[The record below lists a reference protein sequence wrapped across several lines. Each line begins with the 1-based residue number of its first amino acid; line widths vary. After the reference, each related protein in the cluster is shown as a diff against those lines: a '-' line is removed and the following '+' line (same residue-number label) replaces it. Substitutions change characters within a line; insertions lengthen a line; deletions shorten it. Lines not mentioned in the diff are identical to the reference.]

1 MRNHQDVTRHRMGND
16 GGNQAICIIF
26 GVKAAAGFAGISH
39 DGAFMSQ
46 KRDKSNHC
54 AYRRAETR
62 NNRAEMML
70 TTHPFDDDKL
80 REECGIFGVCG
91 GDTAAAL
98 VALGLHALQH
108 RGQEAAG
115 ITSWDGGEFHT
126 HRAMGHVAGNF
137 DRDDIIRALPG
148 EMACGHV
155 RYSTTGET
163 ALRNVQPLFADLA
176 SGGFAVAHN
185 GNISNAM
192 TLKRELVRRGAIFQ
206 STSDTEVIIHLVAT
220 SSYRTL
226 LDKFIDALKQ
236 VEGAYSLICMTPE
249 GMLACRDPLGIRPLV
264 MGKLGETIIFAS
276 ETVALDVVGATY
288 LRSVEPGEIVIV
300 SGGESRSI
308 APFTKQ
314 NARPCIFEHV
324 YFSRPDSIVDGSS
337 VYSVRKAI
345 GAQLALE
352 NPVRADYVIPV
363 PDSGTP
369 AAIGY
374 AQASGIPFELG
385 IIRSHY
391 VGRTFIQPG
400 DGVRHLG
407 VKLKHNANRAL
418 IAGKSV
424 ILVDDSIVR
433 GTTSLKIVQMMRD
446 AGASEVHMRIAS
458 PPTRHSCF
466 YGVDTPERSKLLA
479 ANHDIEAMRSFI
491 QADSLAFVS
500 INGLYKALGE
510 EQRAD
515 IRPQYCDACFTGDY
529 PTRLTDQD
537 EIMPERQL
545 FQLDERVV

>member
-1 MRNHQDVTRHRMGND
+1 MV
-16 GGNQAICIIF
+16 
-26 GVKAAAGFAGISH
+26 
-39 DGAFMSQ
+39 
-46 KRDKSNHC
+46 
-54 AYRRAETR
+54 
-62 NNRAEMML
+62 

-80 REECGIFGVCG
+80 REECGVFGIWG
-91 GDTAAAL
+91 GDTASAI

-115 ITSWDGGEFHT
+115 ITSWDGAHFHS

-137 DRDDIIRALPG
+137 DRDEIIRGLPG
-148 EMACGHV
+148 TVACGHV

-163 ALRNVQPLFADLA
+163 ALRNVQPLYADLA
-176 SGGFAVAHN
+176 SGGFAIAHN

-192 TLKRELVRRGAIFQ
+192 AVKRELVRRGSIFQ

-220 SSYRTL
+220 STYRTL

-249 GMLACRDPLGIRPLV
+249 GMIACRDPLGIRPLV
-264 MGKLGETIIFAS
+264 MGKLGDATIFAS
-276 ETVALDVVGATY
+276 ETVALDVVGADY
-288 LRSVEPGEIVIV
+288 IRSVEPGEIIIV
-300 SGGESRSI
+300 TASGNRSI
-308 APFTKQ
+308 HPFPKTS
-314 NARPCIFEHV
+314 ARPCIFEHV

-337 VYSVRKAI
+337 IYSVRKAI
-345 GAQLALE
+345 GAQLAIE
-352 NPVRADYVIPV
+352 NPVDADYIIPV

-374 AQASGIPFELG
+374 AQQSGIPFELG

-400 DGVRHLG
+400 DQVRHLG

-418 IAGKSV
+418 IDGKRV
-424 ILVDDSIVR
+424 ILIDDSIVR

-446 AGASEVHMRIAS
+446 AGAAEVHMRIAS

-466 YGVDTPERSKLLA
+466 YGVDTPERTKLLA
-479 ANHDIEAMRSFI
+479 HKLDIGGMQDFMH
-491 QADSLAFVS
+491 ADSLAFVS
-500 INGLYKALGE
+500 IDGLYKALGE
-510 EQRAD
+510 ARRAD
-515 IRPQYCDACFTGDY
+515 IHPQYCDACFTGDY

-537 EIMPERQL
+537 ETAVEDQFEML
-545 FQLDERVV
+545 AERVV